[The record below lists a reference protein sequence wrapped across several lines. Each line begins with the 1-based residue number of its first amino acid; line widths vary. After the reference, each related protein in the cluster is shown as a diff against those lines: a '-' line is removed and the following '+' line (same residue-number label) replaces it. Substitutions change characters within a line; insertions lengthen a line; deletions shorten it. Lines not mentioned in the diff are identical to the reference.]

1 MMVRLAGWNRIDW
14 VRLHPGGDEDG
25 MTIFSPDRPLRLGTR
40 ASPLAMAQA
49 YMVRDALMLAHG
61 WSADTVQIIAMTA
74 SGDRIL
80 DRPLADAGGKALWT
94 RELDVALRDDQID
107 IAVHSMKDVETIRP
121 DAFQIIAC
129 LPRADVRDVLVGAP
143 SMQDL
148 PASARF
154 GTASPRRA
162 AQARRIRPDLAI
174 TLLRGNVQTRL
185 AKVKAGDVDATL
197 LAAAGLARLGMD
209 DVGTALSIAD
219 FLPAP
224 AQGVVGVEALKS
236 ATDVQAA
243 LAAINDSDAQFAV
256 QAERQFLAHLQA
268 DCHSPLAAHASRND
282 RGDWVLRAQ
291 LLLPDGSDDV
301 TGSTQIAMIGDADAL
316 ARDLMARATPAIR
329 ENFGAAIAG

>member
-1 MMVRLAGWNRIDW
+1 
-14 VRLHPGGDEDG
+14 

-61 WSADTVQIIAMTA
+61 WANGTVQILSMTA

-129 LPRADVRDVLVGAP
+129 LPRADVRDVLVGAA

-148 PASARF
+148 PAAARF

-162 AQARRIRPDLAI
+162 AQARRIRPDLTI

-185 AKVKAGDVDATL
+185 AKLETGDVDATL

-209 DVGTALSIAD
+209 AVGTPLSIAD

-224 AQGVVGVEALKS
+224 AQGVIGIECLKS
-236 ATDVQAA
+236 ATDVQTA
-243 LAAINDSDAQFAV
+243 LAAIDAADAHFAV
-256 QAERQFLAHLQA
+256 QVERQFLAHLQA
-268 DCHSPLAAHASRND
+268 DCHSPLAAHARRDD
-282 RGDWVLRAQ
+282 RGGWILRAQ

-301 TGSTQIAMIGDADAL
+301 TGSAHIVTIADVDAL
-316 ARDLMARATPAIR
+316 AQDMLARATPAIR
-329 ENFGAAIAG
+329 ANFGAQVAI